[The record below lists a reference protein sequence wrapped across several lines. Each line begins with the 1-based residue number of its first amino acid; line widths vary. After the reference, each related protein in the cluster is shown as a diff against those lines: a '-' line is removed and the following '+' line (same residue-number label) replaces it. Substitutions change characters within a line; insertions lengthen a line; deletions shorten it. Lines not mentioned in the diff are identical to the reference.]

1 MYKVTTVICENSS
14 LNSANFTERVFV
26 PLVTNSKS
34 AVRCYLPLCWHFCS
48 FSHVITCIAHKSG
61 NAVVKGLS
69 MYEKS
74 KTMILFLAEKNWHS
88 FLGWMVWM
96 LIQLSK
102 GCCNNV
108 STLGRKDFD
117 IPFKGWMNCWFDRD
131 INIHSIH
138 CIVSATWRK
147 EQKKTMKWF
156 CFQKIGRTC
165 FCLCK
170 LAWKY
175 VISSVRS
182 SNSHPD
188 LLVITSTTTTT
199 TPLFQI
205 HTGPQHWT
213 FTFWATT
220 AI

>member
-1 MYKVTTVICENSS
+1 
-14 LNSANFTERVFV
+14 
-26 PLVTNSKS
+26 
-34 AVRCYLPLCWHFCS
+34 
-48 FSHVITCIAHKSG
+48 
-61 NAVVKGLS
+61 
-69 MYEKS
+69 
-74 KTMILFLAEKNWHS
+74 MILLLAEKIWHS
-88 FLGWMVWM
+88 FLEWMVWM

-102 GCCNNV
+102 GCRNNV
-108 STLGRKDFD
+108 SILGRKDFG

-175 VISSVRS
+175 VINLMLLLWKTVFVAWPARVYLKRLP
-182 SNSHPD
+182 HYFKKRKMVI
-188 LLVITSTTTTT
+188 LLVNVYTLT
-199 TPLFQI
+199 LFIIMTELYVLTVLRSFMQLNGCKREHI
-205 HTGPQHWT
+205 NKKDRFKLLP
-213 FTFWATT
+213 
-220 AI
+220 